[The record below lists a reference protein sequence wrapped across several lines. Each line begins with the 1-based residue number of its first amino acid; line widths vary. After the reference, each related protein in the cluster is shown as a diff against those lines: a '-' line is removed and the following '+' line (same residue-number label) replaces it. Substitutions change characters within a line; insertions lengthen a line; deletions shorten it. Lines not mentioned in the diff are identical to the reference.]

1 MLDARPLLNAEAN
14 AIFNG
19 GGFESTKKY
28 KNCEFTFCNI
38 ANIHAVTKAHEAL
51 MKISRTPELFQEQ
64 REYAARINQTG
75 YY

>member
-28 KNCEFTFCNI
+28 KNCNFNFCNI
-38 ANIHAVTKAHEAL
+38 ANIHAVTKAHESL
-51 MKISRTPELFQEQ
+51 MKIP
-64 REYAARINQTG
+64 
-75 YY
+75 